1 MTSCVLFVRRAK
13 AAKARGVSLFTAGR
27 HRAALRSYDVAIRL
41 LTAPFAPLD
50 MSKIEMPTAD
60 PATVRF
66 FVFAYGRLD

>member
-1 MTSCVLFVRRAK
+1 MRDVSIFFNKRRPNRPLFLPRRQ
-13 AAKARGVSLFTAGR
+13 ARA
-27 HRAALRSYDVAIRL
+27 YDVAIRL

-66 FVFAYGRLD
+66 FVFAYGQLE

>member
-1 MTSCVLFVRRAK
+1 
-13 AAKARGVSLFTAGR
+13 
-27 HRAALRSYDVAIRL
+27 
-41 LTAPFAPLD
+41 